1 MTIGSFKQY
10 IDQLIYTY
18 NKCCY
23 LFKVNVLHILD
34 ALIGFKSIIY
44 IYLMHEFQE
53 REKRG
58 ENLDEL
64 QEINPNKVKMA
75 GSPSSALPWQP
86 R

>member
-1 MTIGSFKQY
+1 MH
-10 IDQLIYTY
+10 L
-18 NKCCY
+18 
-23 LFKVNVLHILD
+23 LVLNL
-34 ALIGFKSIIY
+34 LY